1 MSVTPLRDNGCMTKS
16 KKKAPGKHYR
26 KGVTLVE
33 LIAKFPD
40 DKTAEAW
47 FASVRWPDG
56 VMCGHCEH
64 DNVQHPTRHPTMPYR
79 CRGCRK
85 FFSVRTGT
93 VMADS
98 KLGFQK
104 WAIAVYLFNTNIK
117 GTSSM
122 KLHRDLG
129 ISQKSAWHL
138 AHRIRETW
146 TDRQAE
152 LFEGPVEADE
162 TYIGGLAKNMH
173 ISVRHRRIHGRGGVD
188 KTAVVGVKDR
198 SSGQVVAR
206 VVESTDG
213 PTLLGFV
220 TEHTA
225 RDAMVYTDEHR
236 SYRGLPHH
244 GTVSHSTGQYVN
256 RMAHV
261 NGVESFWAGL
271 KRGCHGTHHHMSAKH
286 LDRYVAEFAGR
297 HNRRP
302 LDTETMMA
310 RTAQGM
316 IGKQL
321 PYAGLTADEEAEPVL
336 ITPGEPW

>member
-1 MSVTPLRDNGCMTKS
+1 MTKT

-26 KGVTLVE
+26 KGMTLVD
-33 LIAKFPD
+33 LFAKFPD
-40 DKTAEAW
+40 DATAETW

-56 VMCGHCEH
+56 ARCPHCDH
-64 DNVQHPTRHPTMPYR
+64 DSVQHPTTHPTMPYR

-93 VMADS
+93 VMECS

-104 WAIAVYLFNTNIK
+104 WAVAVYLFNTNIK

-146 TDRQAE
+146 ADRQSE
-152 LFEGPVEADE
+152 PFTGPVEADE
-162 TYIGGLAKNMH
+162 TYIGGKARNMH
-173 ISVRHRRIHGRGGVD
+173 RKVRRERITGRGPAD
-188 KTAVVGVKDR
+188 KTAVVGVRDR
-198 SSGQVVAR
+198 ASGKVAAR
-206 VVESTDG
+206 VVEATSARV
-213 PTLLGFV
+213 LQGFV
-220 TEHTA
+220 IERTA
-225 RDAMVYTDEHR
+225 DGAMVYTDEAKA
-236 SYRGLPHH
+236 YRGLSRRHES
-244 GTVSHSTGQYVN
+244 VSHSTGQYVN

-271 KRGCHGTHHHMSAKH
+271 KRGYHGTHHHMSAKH

-302 LDTETMMA
+302 LDTDKMMA
-310 RTAQGM
+310 CTAAGM
-316 IGKQL
+316 VGRRL
-321 PYAGLTADEEAEPVL
+321 PYAVLVAEPEFDLV
-336 ITPGEPW
+336 TAGEPW